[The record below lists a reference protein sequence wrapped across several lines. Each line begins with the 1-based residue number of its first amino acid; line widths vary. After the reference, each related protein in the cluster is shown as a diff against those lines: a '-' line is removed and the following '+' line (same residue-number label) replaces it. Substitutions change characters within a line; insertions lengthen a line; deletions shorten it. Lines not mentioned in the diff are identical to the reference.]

1 MTRRKKKPLLK
12 RHEALKATMDK
23 FRHRPF
29 DWKTGAT
36 CVHLLRFHLKK
47 MGYKVEAVPKLD
59 GPIAAK
65 RELKKR
71 GYASVEA
78 MLDDLLTP
86 IPVAAMLPGD
96 VSVLPG
102 DDALGAVVI
111 SLGSTAIG
119 YAEGHDA
126 GMTLFTDPGAV
137 LQKAW
142 RV

>member
-1 MTRRKKKPLLK
+1 MAKKMKPLLR
-12 RHEALKATMDK
+12 RHKALQSTMDRY
-23 FRHRPF
+23 RHRTF

-36 CVHLLRFHLKK
+36 CIHLLRHHLKA
-47 MGYKVEAVPKLD
+47 MGHKVEKVPRLD

-71 GYASVEA
+71 GWDSVEA
-78 MLDDLLTP
+78 MLDALLER

-102 DDALGAVVI
+102 DNALGAVVI
-111 SLGSTAIG
+111 SLGSTCIG
-119 YAEGHDA
+119 YAEDA
-126 GMTLFTDPGAV
+126 ETMTLFTQPAAV
-137 LQKAW
+137 LENAW

>member
-1 MTRRKKKPLLK
+1 MARKKKPLLK
-12 RHEALKATMDK
+12 RHEALQATMDRY
-23 FRHRPF
+23 RHRAF

-36 CVHLLRFHLKK
+36 CIHMLRFHLKK
-47 MGYKVEAVPKLD
+47 MGHKVEAVPKLD
-59 GPIAAK
+59 GPVAAK

-78 MLDDLLTP
+78 MLDAMLEP

-96 VSVLPG
+96 LSVVP
-102 DDALGAVVI
+102 DDSGLGAVYI

-119 YAEGHDA
+119 YAEGVE
-126 GMTLFTDPGAV
+126 GMALFTDPSAV
-137 LQKAW
+137 FQKAW

>member
-1 MTRRKKKPLLK
+1 MARKLKPLIRRKRALDKVMDRY
-12 RHEALKATMDK
+12 RHLPFSWKDNRTCIHMLAT
-23 FRHRPF
+23 
-29 DWKTGAT
+29 
-36 CVHLLRFHLKK
+36 HLRA
-47 MGYKVEAVPKLD
+47 MGHKVPKVPKID
-59 GPIAAK
+59 GPVAAK

-71 GYASVEA
+71 GFASVEA
-78 MLDDLLTP
+78 MLDVLLER

-119 YAEGHDA
+119 YAEGVE
-126 GMTLFTDPGAV
+126 GMTLFTEPGR
-137 LQKAW
+137 LLEKAW

>member
-1 MTRRKKKPLLK
+1 MLR
-12 RHEALKATMDK
+12 M
-23 FRHRPF
+23 
-29 DWKTGAT
+29 
-36 CVHLLRFHLKK
+36 HLVA
-47 MGYKVEAVPKLD
+47 MGHKVEKVPKLD

-96 VSVLPG
+96 VSVLPD

-119 YAEGHDA
+119 YADGAEGMVLLTA
-126 GMTLFTDPGAV
+126 PGAV
-137 LQKAW
+137 LEKAW

>member
-1 MTRRKKKPLLK
+1 MTKKMKPLLR
-12 RHEALKATMDK
+12 RHKALEKVMARY
-23 FRHRPF
+23 RHLPF
-29 DWKTGAT
+29 SWQHNRT
-36 CVHLLRFHLKK
+36 CIHMLRMHLVA
-47 MGYKVEAVPKLD
+47 MGHKVEKVPKLN

-78 MLDDLLTP
+78 MLDDLLEP